1 MSEEYKQLIN
11 KSAWHAEDGYDEGER
26 VRLSRACEFIQTHA
40 PHATCD
46 DRQCAV
52 LDIGCGVGP
61 LREWLGSDRFNI
73 TGMEISPEAAAEA
86 RNRYDACLVADIET
100 AWPVEAETFDAVHAG
115 AVMEHVLD
123 WHAPLNH
130 AGAALRVGG
139 VLVVSVPSLRNWS
152 EIKRLIKGRQP
163 HWIADVKHLHA
174 YTPRFL
180 TELLRI
186 HGFELIGMEA
196 DKVRLPLLPA
206 KKRWVC
212 QRFAAWGSVLI
223 VAAALVEHV
232 RVEDGARKDEFKR
245 TESVGLRS
253 IRVLEA

>member
-61 LREWLGSDRFNI
+61 LREWLALDRFNI
-73 TGMEISPEAAAEA
+73 TGLEISPEAAAEA

-115 AVMEHVLD
+115 AKHTHDRGGYRAWRGKMLVNSVRVDNIKAVFLELRLFDNRLD
-123 WHAPLNH
+123 TVQPPGV
-130 AGAALRVGG
+130 AGANRSMSRQVRYQWR
-139 VLVVSVPSLRNWS
+139 SSPSP
-152 EIKRLIKGRQP
+152 GRG
-163 HWIADVKHLHA
+163 K
-174 YTPRFL
+174 
-180 TELLRI
+180 
-186 HGFELIGMEA
+186 
-196 DKVRLPLLPA
+196 
-206 KKRWVC
+206 
-212 QRFAAWGSVLI
+212 
-223 VAAALVEHV
+223 
-232 RVEDGARKDEFKR
+232 
-245 TESVGLRS
+245 
-253 IRVLEA
+253 

>member
-115 AVMEHVLD
+115 AKHTHDRGGYRAWRGQMLANGDRVDNVKAVILELGLFDNRCNTVLTPGCRGRNRSISQQVRYQ
-123 WHAPLNH
+123 WGSSPSHGRGKCPPYI
-130 AGAALRVGG
+130 AADLQQVVSLA
-139 VLVVSVPSLRNWS
+139 VLV
-152 EIKRLIKGRQP
+152 E
-163 HWIADVKHLHA
+163 
-174 YTPRFL
+174 TPQCPGIRFL
-180 TELLRI
+180 
-186 HGFELIGMEA
+186 
-196 DKVRLPLLPA
+196 LP
-206 KKRWVC
+206 
-212 QRFAAWGSVLI
+212 
-223 VAAALVEHV
+223 
-232 RVEDGARKDEFKR
+232 
-245 TESVGLRS
+245 
-253 IRVLEA
+253 